1 MADEYGKRVEELL
14 QEREFNKNQLL
25 YLREELAKSWAER
38 EAHKFHGRGDAQ
50 LVSILSTILLL
61 PIDHC
66 KLFV

>member
-38 EAHKFHGRGDAQ
+38 EAHKSHGRGDAQ

-61 PIDHC
+61 IDHC